1 VTRVGYVLARYPQL
15 SQTFVSNEVG
25 ELRAQG
31 LAVDVVA
38 LAPGDP
44 GLDAGDAVLA
54 TDLPATAR
62 EWRRRHPVRWARFL
76 WLRHRL
82 RLEMGA
88 QSDQVDPAVLPAIAS
103 HLDERGV
110 TSIHAHFAWQ
120 GAAAAMCVAALLDV
134 PWSVTLHANDIFG
147 RRRNLGP
154 KLAGADRLVTVCDY
168 NRRWLT
174 EHHDIRRPLSI
185 VVCGVEV
192 PRDDARTPDVDVV
205 AVGRLVE
212 KKGFDVLVDAA
223 AELVRTRPGL
233 RVEIVGDGKLRSHL
247 QDQIARL
254 GLGDVVHLRGALAH
268 EETLDRIASA
278 RVLVQP
284 FRIAAGGDRDSMPV
298 VVKEAMARRVPVVST
313 DVVAVP
319 EMVDETCGVLVPPD
333 DRGALA
339 AAIEKVLD
347 DPALAAAMGA
357 AGRRRV
363 EERFTLAGEV
373 AKLRALFEEL
383 SCAG

>member
-1 VTRVGYVLARYPQL
+1 MVRVGYVLARYPQL
-15 SQTFVSNEVG
+15 SQTFVSNEVR

-44 GLDAGDAVLA
+44 GLDPGDAVLA
-54 TDLPATAR
+54 RDLDGAAR
-62 EWRRRHPVRWARFL
+62 EWRRRHPLRWARFL
-76 WLRHRL
+76 RLRHRL
-82 RLEMGA
+82 RLEMGP
-88 QSDQVDPAVLPAIAS
+88 QTDQVDPALLPAIAS
-103 HLDERGV
+103 HLEARGV

-120 GAAAAMCVAALLDV
+120 AAAAAMCVAELLDV

-147 RRRNLGP
+147 RLRNLEP

-168 NRRWLT
+168 NRRWL
-174 EHHDIRRPLSI
+174 EEQHAIRRPLSI

-192 PRDDARTPDVDVV
+192 PALAERAPAVDVV

-212 KKGFDVLVDAA
+212 KKGFDVLIDAA
-223 AELVRTRPGL
+223 AQLVRTRPGL
-233 RVEIVGDGKLRSHL
+233 RVEIIGDGKLHADLRSMVE
-247 QDQIARL
+247 RL
-254 GLGDVVHLRGALAH
+254 GLNGVVLLRGALSHSDA
-268 EETLDRIASA
+268 LDRIASA
-278 RVLVQP
+278 RVLAMP

-319 EMVDETCGVLVPPD
+319 EMVDESCGILVPPD
-333 DRGALA
+333 DAGSLA

-347 DPALAAAMGA
+347 DPALASAMGD

-363 EERFTLAGEV
+363 EERFTLSGEV
-373 AKLRALFEEL
+373 AKLRALFEEM
-383 SCAG
+383 AA